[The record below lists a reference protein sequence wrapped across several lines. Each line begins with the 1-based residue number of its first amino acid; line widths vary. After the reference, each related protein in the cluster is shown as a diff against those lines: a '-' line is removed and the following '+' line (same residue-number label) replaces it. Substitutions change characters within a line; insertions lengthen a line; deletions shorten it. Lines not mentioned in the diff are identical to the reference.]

1 MTSTVGTVQCS
12 GVGWVGLGW
21 VGLGRCGGVGQCGAV
36 RCSADCSAVQCNL
49 FLILIFS
56 PQGQLC
62 KLAVPPYAL
71 CWGSSVVA
79 AGCDKRIVAFGKEG
93 KVLLHCDLLLINT

>member
-1 MTSTVGTVQCS
+1 M
-12 GVGWVGLGW
+12 GW
-21 VGLGRCGGVGQCGAV
+21 VGLGRGGVVGWG
-36 RCSADCSAVQCNL
+36 SAVQCNL

>member
-12 GVGWVGLGW
+12 GVGWVG
-21 VGLGRCGGVGQCGAV
+21 VGRCGGVGQCG
-36 RCSADCSAVQCNL
+36 AVQCNL

-93 KVLLHCDLLLINT
+93 KVHCDLLLINT